1 MTQTNDPNDL
11 EGDPVYQFT
20 FYHPYDIC
28 QDGWAE
34 CDGER
39 IYHRLGL
46 EFGVVVLCRALKA
59 LGKPDG
65 DIVATQV
72 QSKNPLIQ
80 YFESMHRLASCL
92 PVNIQFSSPVY
103 KSLAL
108 LAENPNAW
116 SKIENKNDLLA
127 RDLVRQPLS
136 DGVLS
141 DAGKAALEAYSKG
154 RQKENNA
161 VLTTGQKEAL
171 ALVLDN
177 GKWDDVHGKTQN
189 VLIASGWVEM
199 TGKVA
204 SLTPSGQEVYQK
216 AISAPKIEITDTEPS
231 EAAIKALIALRDN
244 PNVWGKTGPRMKGDL
259 KARDFVSVESTIYA
273 NITSLGLQAITK
285 GQTHHDE

>member
-1 MTQTNDPNDL
+1 MTETL
-11 EGDPVYQFT
+11 EGVYQFT

-46 EFGVVVLCRALKA
+46 EFGVAVLSRALKA

-65 DIVATQV
+65 DIVATEV

-92 PVNIQFSSPVY
+92 PVNIMFSTPVY

-108 LAENPNAW
+108 LAENPDDW

-127 RDLVRQPLS
+127 RDLVI
-136 DGVLS
+136 DGILT
-141 DAGKAALEAYSKG
+141 DAGKTALEEYSKG

-171 ALVLDN
+171 ALMLDN

-204 SLTPSGQEVYQK
+204 SLTPSGQEAYQK

-231 EAAIKALIALRDN
+231 EAAIKALVALRDN
-244 PNVWGKTGPRMKGDL
+244 PNVWGKTGTRMKGDL

-285 GQTHHDE
+285 GQST